1 MMRPIMVIPTSIS
14 TSVSPCCPTFCWQ
27 MCRWRLCATRLSF
40 ARSAENPPMP
50 FTDLM
55 MNQTPALA
63 DKLSDRQKR
72 GHDRYDQSADDC
84 TDGDDGKRPDDAD
97 DTVKAALQLRLIK
110 LGDPARQH
118 GQLAGFLA
126 QPQHADRH
134 RRHVA
139 RREQRVRKLAAMTDA
154 IRSHRPGRNASGDRH
169 DVDQDAQGGR
179 EVDAAAEQN
188 AEIAAKQTGAV
199 KLEDAGDAGV

>member
-1 MMRPIMVIPTSIS
+1 MMRPMMVITTSIS
-14 TSVSPCCPTFCWQ
+14 TSVKPCWPTCCWQ

-40 ARSAENPPMP
+40 ARPAENLPMP

-110 LGDPARQH
+110 IGDPPRQH
-118 GQLAGFLA
+118 GQLPGFLA
-126 QPQHADRH
+126 QPQHADRLRGMAERDH
-134 RRHVA
+134 ARVADQQIGRHG
-139 RREQRVRKLAAMTDA
+139 EQ
-154 IRSHRPGRNASGDRH
+154 
-169 DVDQDAQGGR
+169 
-179 EVDAAAEQN
+179 
-188 AEIAAKQTGAV
+188 
-199 KLEDAGDAGV
+199 